1 MQDNFKDQT
10 HMVTQAEEAELPEM
24 HNLTGFF
31 ELLLK
36 VDKRVNPALY
46 PANKT
51 NQPTL

>member
-1 MQDNFKDQT
+1 
-10 HMVTQAEEAELPEM
+10 MVPQAEQAELPEM
-24 HNLTGFF
+24 HNLVEFF

-46 PANKT
+46 SVNKS